1 MFEDV
6 QTLPLMLVSGGI
18 CIFLIGLDLSTKA
31 FRRALGERLSHIMYR
46 LSHSKKLSFFFG
58 ISLSAISQSSTAASS
73 FAVGLVDVGMLPLE
87 SAILVIMGASM
98 GTTFVTLLISID
110 LILWAPLL
118 LVFSTI
124 MAKLGKGNTMKTG
137 LLLQGLSLLLTGMLI
152 LKIGIDPLVSKSY
165 IKDFMIMASGKPLYL
180 GMASFALVSIIQS
193 SPAVMAI
200 AIALASAGILTLPS
214 IVAVVLGSHA
224 GSSSI
229 VLLAGLGSRVNAR
242 RLAWSNFIF
251 RIAGT
256 LIIIPLSGYLTT
268 LTSYLTPSMSRQ
280 VALIHIAVAAFN
292 VLVFVPFTSILAR
305 TVQFLFHPSPD
316 EAIGEPVFLN
326 NSMQEFPIMGLN
338 LLAKEM
344 VRLGNLCEE
353 LFYIIMDRTQ
363 FQERIPPLREGTN
376 RLLSSCIDFL
386 SGIQPP
392 GTDEY
397 WKREYSCI
405 SYSLAA
411 MKDMTKTIS
420 ENMYFLLEEKE
431 NEILGAMDRE
441 HEFKALI
448 KMLSR
453 LITQSVGAF
462 ALGGKEMSKTAK
474 KTWGKYLEKDKE
486 IRRSLL
492 GRKYPFHPGEELSL
506 WEYLS
511 VGNKI
516 ARASFELAR
525 GSLIEACSDD
535 IDPFKIQK
543 GLEGNSGIDKEEEQ
557 YDTEKK

>member
-31 FRRALGERLSHIMYR
+31 FRKALGERLSHLMYK

-87 SAILVIMGASM
+87 SAILVTMGASI
-98 GTTFVTLLISID
+98 GTTFVTLLISMD
-110 LILWAPLL
+110 LIIWAPLL

-152 LKIGIDPLVSKSY
+152 LKIGIDPLVSEGY
-165 IKDFMIMASGKPLYL
+165 IKDFMVTASGNPLYL
-180 GMASFALVSIIQS
+180 GMASFAFVSIIQS

-214 IVAVVLGSHA
+214 IVAVVLGSHV

-251 RIAGT
+251 RIAGA
-256 LIIIPLSGYLTT
+256 LIILPLSGYLTT
-268 LTSYLTPSMSRQ
+268 FTSYLTPSMSTQ
-280 VALIHIAVAAFN
+280 VALIHIAVAGFN
-292 VLVFVPFTSILAR
+292 ILVLAPFTSILAR
-305 TVQFLFHPSPD
+305 TVQFLFHPSAD

-363 FQERIPPLREGTN
+363 PQERIPPLREGTD

-397 WKREYSCI
+397 WKHEYSCI

-411 MKDMTKTIS
+411 LKDMTKTIS

-431 NEILGAMDRE
+431 NEILGAMDKE
-441 HEFKALI
+441 HEFIALI
-448 KMLSR
+448 NLLSR
-453 LITQSVGAF
+453 LITQSVGSF

-474 KTWGKYLEKDKE
+474 KTWGKYLDKDKE
-486 IRRSLL
+486 IRRVLL
-492 GRKYPFHPGEELSL
+492 GRNYSFRPGEELSL

-525 GSLIEACSDD
+525 GSLFESCADNV
-535 IDPFKIQK
+535 DPFEVQNS
-543 GLEGNSGIDKEEEQ
+543 LHGNSETEKEEGQ
-557 YDTEKK
+557 YDT